1 MKYTKSIIAFLFLN
15 LVLVFAMIYIAN
27 ITREIEKNNNKL
39 KFEISKINKDIKI
52 NKIELTAHQNSSY
65 LKQLFYLYFSNTE
78 NKDVPKI
85 VSIKQLSQNTNI
97 KLVKTNN

>member
-52 NKIELTAHQNSSY
+52 NKIELTTHLNSSY
-65 LKQLFYLYFSNTE
+65 LKQLFHLYFSEIE
-78 NKDVPKI
+78 NNNVPKI
-85 VSIKQLSQNTNI
+85 VSIKQLSQNANI

>member
-52 NKIELTAHQNSSY
+52 NKIELTTHLNSSY
-65 LKQLFYLYFSNTE
+65 LKQLFYLYFSKIE
-78 NKDVPKI
+78 NNNVPKI

-97 KLVKTNN
+97 KLVKTNK

>member
-1 MKYTKSIIAFLFLN
+1 
-15 LVLVFAMIYIAN
+15 MIYIAN

-52 NKIELTAHQNSSY
+52 NKIELTTHQNSSY
-65 LKQLFYLYFSNTE
+65 LKQLYHLYFSEIE
-78 NKDVPKI
+78 NNNVPKI

-97 KLVKTNN
+97 KLVKTNK

>member
-52 NKIELTAHQNSSY
+52 NKIELATHQNSSY
-65 LKQLFYLYFSNTE
+65 LKKLYYLYFTKSE
-78 NKDVPKI
+78 NNNVPNI
-85 VSIKQLSQNTNI
+85 VSINQLSPNKNI
-97 KLVKTNN
+97 KLVKTNK

>member
-1 MKYTKSIIAFLFLN
+1 MKYTKSIIAFLLLN

-97 KLVKTNN
+97 KLVKTNK